1 MTARSKRAGSAITE
15 SLTSGKE
22 LHGDQYIEYSDG
34 YLEIDDDFL
43 DQVNGIY
50 SSLYQETGKLLY
62 GENPSVR
69 AGMEIPFSDGIVKKV
84 RLFLP

>member
-1 MTARSKRAGSAITE
+1 M
-15 SLTSGKE
+15 KE

-34 YLEIDDDFL
+34 FLEIDDDFL

-62 GENPSVR
+62 GENPAAS
-69 AGMEIPFSDGIVKKV
+69 AEMELTGCG
-84 RLFLP
+84 